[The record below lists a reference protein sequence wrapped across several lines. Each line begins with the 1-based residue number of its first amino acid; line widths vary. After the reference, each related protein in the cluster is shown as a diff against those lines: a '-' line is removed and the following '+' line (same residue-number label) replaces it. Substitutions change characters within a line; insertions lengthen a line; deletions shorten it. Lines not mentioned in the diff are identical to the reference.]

1 MFRTVWL
8 AFICLSS
15 LGVLLAL
22 RASVESRS
30 TPKATA
36 GVEVP
41 SKPDTASQKADQ
53 QGSAHLE
60 DSEATLTTSTVK
72 IIPSEPDPAVG
83 PKASDVIASPTD
95 TDEITR
101 WHWHEGSKI
110 IKRTTAAGRASL
122 NARNPGRR
130 GVPELTRQP
139 SINRNSQAKLLRSD
153 VALDSQAQ
161 PHD

>member
-41 SKPDTASQKADQ
+41 TKPDAASQKTDK
-53 QGSAHLE
+53 GSAHLE
-60 DSEATLTTSTVK
+60 DSESTLTTSTVK

-139 SINRNSQAKLLRSD
+139 SINRNSQAKLLRS
-153 VALDSQAQ
+153 
-161 PHD
+161 

>member
-41 SKPDTASQKADQ
+41 SKPDAASQKADK
-53 QGSAHLE
+53 GSAHLE
-60 DSEATLTTSTVK
+60 DSEATLSTSTVK

-101 WHWHEGSKI
+101 WHWHEGS
-110 IKRTTAAGRASL
+110 
-122 NARNPGRR
+122 
-130 GVPELTRQP
+130 
-139 SINRNSQAKLLRSD
+139 
-153 VALDSQAQ
+153 
-161 PHD
+161 

>member
-41 SKPDTASQKADQ
+41 SKPDAASQKADK
-53 QGSAHLE
+53 GSAHLE

-83 PKASDVIASPTD
+83 SKAGDVIASPTD

-122 NARNPGRR
+122 NPRNPGRR

-139 SINRNSQAKLLRSD
+139 SINRNSQAKLLRS
-153 VALDSQAQ
+153 
-161 PHD
+161 

>member
-41 SKPDTASQKADQ
+41 SKPDAASQKADQ

-72 IIPSEPDPAVG
+72 ISEPDPAVG

-101 WHWHEGSKI
+101 WHWHEGSSKARLRRAFALSDECAPRPE
-110 IKRTTAAGRASL
+110 RTQEG
-122 NARNPGRR
+122 
-130 GVPELTRQP
+130 
-139 SINRNSQAKLLRSD
+139 
-153 VALDSQAQ
+153 
-161 PHD
+161 